1 MSYHWFKKML
11 LSTSILILSS
21 SSLGLATHTVE
32 AKDNLNG
39 EKPTTNLNHNI
50 TSPSVNSEMNNNET
64 GTPHESNQ
72 TGNEGTGSNSRDANP
87 DSNNVKPDSNNQN
100 PSTDSKPDPN
110 NQNPSPNPKPD
121 PDNPKPK
128 PDPKPD
134 PDKPKPN
141 PDPKPDPDNPKPNPD
156 PKPDPNKPNP
166 DPKPDPDKP
175 KPNPNPKPDPNK
187 PNPNPSPDPDQPG
200 DSNHSGGSKNGGTW
214 NPNASDGSNQGQWQ
228 PNGNQGNSQNPTG
241 NDFVSQRFLALANGA
256 YKYNPYILNQIN
268 KLGKDYGEVT
278 DEDIY
283 NIIRKQ
289 NFSGNAYLNGL
300 QQQSNYFRFQY
311 FNPLKSERY
320 YRNLDEQVLALIT
333 GEIGSMPDLKKPED
347 KPDSKQRSFEP
358 HEKDDFTVV
367 KKQEDNKK
375 SASTAYS
382 KSWLAIVCS
391 MMVVFSIML
400 FLFVKR
406 NKKKIKTNHSD
417 DNPCVIRFFYYGI
430 KM

>member
-1 MSYHWFKKML
+1 MSYDWFKKML
-11 LSTSILILSS
+11 LSTSMLILSS

-39 EKPTTNLNHNI
+39 EKPTTNLNHNV

-72 TGNEGTGSNSRDANP
+72 AGNEGTGSNSRDANP

-100 PSTDSKPDPN
+100 PSPDSKPDPN
-110 NQNPSPNPKPD
+110 NPNPGPNPKPDPDKPKPNPEPKPD
-121 PDNPKPK
+121 PDNPKPNPEPK
-128 PDPKPD
+128 PDPDKPKPNPDPKPD

-141 PDPKPDPDNPKPNPD
+141 PDPKPDP
-156 PKPDPNKPNP
+156 
-166 DPKPDPDKP
+166 
-175 KPNPNPKPDPNK
+175 NPNPKPDPNK
-187 PNPNPSPDPDQPG
+187 PNPNPSPNPNQPG

-228 PNGNQGNSQNPTG
+228 PNGNQGNSQNHTG

-391 MMVVFSIML
+391 MIVVFSIML

-406 NKKKIKTNHSD
+406 NKKKNKNESQ
-417 DNPCVIRFFYYGI
+417 RR
-430 KM
+430 

>member
-39 EKPTTNLNHNI
+39 EKPTTNLNHNV
-50 TSPSVNSEMNNNET
+50 TSPSVNSEINNNET

-72 TGNEGTGSNSRDANP
+72 TGNEGTNSNSRDANP

-100 PSTDSKPDPN
+100 PSSDSKPDPN
-110 NQNPSPNPKPD
+110 NPNPGP
-121 PDNPKPK
+121 N
-128 PDPKPD
+128 PKPD

-141 PDPKPDPDNPKPNPD
+141 PD
-156 PKPDPNKPNP
+156 P

-175 KPNPNPKPDPNK
+175 KPNPNPDPNK
-187 PNPNPSPDPDQPG
+187 PNPNPSPDPNQPG

-214 NPNASDGSNQGQWQ
+214 NPNASDGSNQGQWE

-268 KLGKDYGEVT
+268 QLGKEFGEVT

-406 NKKKIKTNHSD
+406 NKKKNKNESQ
-417 DNPCVIRFFYYGI
+417 RR
-430 KM
+430 

>member
-11 LSTSILILSS
+11 LSTSMLILSS
-21 SSLGLATHTVE
+21 SSIGLATHTVE

-39 EKPTTNLNHNI
+39 EKPTTNLNHNV

-72 TGNEGTGSNSRDANP
+72 TGDEGTGSNSRDANP
-87 DSNNVKPDSNNQN
+87 DSNNVKPDSNN
-100 PSTDSKPDPN
+100 
-110 NQNPSPNPKPD
+110 PNPG
-121 PDNPKPK
+121 
-128 PDPKPD
+128 
-134 PDKPKPN
+134 PN
-141 PDPKPDPDNPKPNPD
+141 
-156 PKPDPNKPNP
+156 
-166 DPKPDPDKP
+166 PKPDPDKP
-175 KPNPNPKPDPNK
+175 KPNPNPKPDPDKPK
-187 PNPNPSPDPDQPG
+187 PNPEPKPDPDKPKPNPSPNPNQPG

-228 PNGNQGNSQNPTG
+228 PNGNQRNLQNPTG

-268 KLGKDYGEVT
+268 QLGKEYGEVT

-406 NKKKIKTNHSD
+406 NKKKNKNESQ
-417 DNPCVIRFFYYGI
+417 RR
-430 KM
+430 

>member
-39 EKPTTNLNHNI
+39 EKPTTNLNHNV
-50 TSPSVNSEMNNNET
+50 TSPSVNSEINNNET

-72 TGNEGTGSNSRDANP
+72 TGNEGTNSNSRDANP

-100 PSTDSKPDPN
+100 PSSDSKPDPN
-110 NQNPSPNPKPD
+110 NPNPGP
-121 PDNPKPK
+121 N
-128 PDPKPD
+128 PKPD

-141 PDPKPDPDNPKPNPD
+141 PD
-156 PKPDPNKPNP
+156 P

-187 PNPNPSPDPDQPG
+187 PNPNPSPDPNQPG

-268 KLGKDYGEVT
+268 QLGKEFGEVT

-311 FNPLKSERY
+311 FNPLKLERY

-406 NKKKIKTNHSD
+406 NKKKNKNESQ
-417 DNPCVIRFFYYGI
+417 RR
-430 KM
+430 

>member
-21 SSLGLATHTVE
+21 SSLGLATYTVE

-128 PDPKPD
+128 TDPKPD

-141 PDPKPDPDNPKPNPD
+141 PDPKPDP
-156 PKPDPNKPNP
+156 
-166 DPKPDPDKP
+166 
-175 KPNPNPKPDPNK
+175 NK
-187 PNPNPSPDPDQPG
+187 PNPNPSPDPDQHG

-406 NKKKIKTNHSD
+406 NKKKNKNESQ
-417 DNPCVIRFFYYGI
+417 RR
-430 KM
+430 

>member
-11 LSTSILILSS
+11 LSTSMLILSSS

-39 EKPTTNLNHNI
+39 EKPTTNLNHNV

-72 TGNEGTGSNSRDANP
+72 AGNEGTGSNSRDANP

-100 PSTDSKPDPN
+100 PSPDSKPDPN
-110 NQNPSPNPKPD
+110 NPNPGPNPKPD
-121 PDNPKPK
+121 PDKPKPN

-141 PDPKPDPDNPKPNPD
+141 PDPKPDPN
-156 PKPDPNKPNP
+156 
-166 DPKPDPDKP
+166 
-175 KPNPNPKPDPNK
+175 PNPNPKPDPNK
-187 PNPNPSPDPDQPG
+187 PNPNPSPNPNQPG
-200 DSNHSGGSKNGGTW
+200 DSNQSGGSKNGGTW

-268 KLGKDYGEVT
+268 QLGKEYGEVT

-406 NKKKIKTNHSD
+406 NKKKNKNVIYKIRLFRGFFQSFRIK
-417 DNPCVIRFFYYGI
+417 
-430 KM
+430 

>member
-1 MSYHWFKKML
+1 MSYDWFKKML
-11 LSTSILILSS
+11 LSTSMLILSS

-39 EKPTTNLNHNI
+39 EKPTTNLNHNV

-72 TGNEGTGSNSRDANP
+72 AGNEGTGSNSRDANP

-100 PSTDSKPDPN
+100 PSPDSKPDPN
-110 NQNPSPNPKPD
+110 NPNPGPNPKPD
-121 PDNPKPK
+121 PDKPKSNPEPKPDPDK
-128 PDPKPD
+128 PKPNPEPKPDPDKPKPNPDPKPD

-141 PDPKPDPDNPKPNPD
+141 PDPKPDP
-156 PKPDPNKPNP
+156 
-166 DPKPDPDKP
+166 
-175 KPNPNPKPDPNK
+175 NPNPKPDPNK
-187 PNPNPSPDPDQPG
+187 PNPNPSPNPNQPG

-228 PNGNQGNSQNPTG
+228 PNGNQGNSQNHTG

-391 MMVVFSIML
+391 MIVVFSIML

-406 NKKKIKTNHSD
+406 NKKKNKNESQ
-417 DNPCVIRFFYYGI
+417 RR
-430 KM
+430 

>member
-39 EKPTTNLNHNI
+39 EKPTTNLNHNV
-50 TSPSVNSEMNNNET
+50 TSPSVNSEINNNET

-72 TGNEGTGSNSRDANP
+72 TGNEGTNSNSRDANP

-100 PSTDSKPDPN
+100 PSSDSKPDPN
-110 NQNPSPNPKPD
+110 NPNPGP
-121 PDNPKPK
+121 N
-128 PDPKPD
+128 PKPD

-141 PDPKPDPDNPKPNPD
+141 PDPDPD
-156 PKPDPNKPNP
+156 P

-187 PNPNPSPDPDQPG
+187 PNPNPSPDPNQPG

-268 KLGKDYGEVT
+268 QLGKEFGEVT

-406 NKKKIKTNHSD
+406 NKKKNKNESQ
-417 DNPCVIRFFYYGI
+417 RR
-430 KM
+430 

>member
-228 PNGNQGNSQNPTG
+228 LNGNQGNSQNPTG

-406 NKKKIKTNHSD
+406 NKKKNKNESQ
-417 DNPCVIRFFYYGI
+417 RR
-430 KM
+430 

>member
-1 MSYHWFKKML
+1 MSYDWFKKML
-11 LSTSILILSS
+11 LSTSMLILSS

-39 EKPTTNLNHNI
+39 EKPTTNLNHNV

-72 TGNEGTGSNSRDANP
+72 AGNEGTGSNSRDANP

-100 PSTDSKPDPN
+100 PSPDSKPDPN
-110 NQNPSPNPKPD
+110 NPNPGPNPKPD
-121 PDNPKPK
+121 PDKPKPNPEPK
-128 PDPKPD
+128 PDPDKPKPNPEPKPDPDKPKPNPDPKPD

-141 PDPKPDPDNPKPNPD
+141 PDPKPDP
-156 PKPDPNKPNP
+156 
-166 DPKPDPDKP
+166 
-175 KPNPNPKPDPNK
+175 NPNPKPDPNK
-187 PNPNPSPDPDQPG
+187 PNPNPSPNPNQPG

-228 PNGNQGNSQNPTG
+228 PNGNQGNSQNHTG

-320 YRNLDEQVLALIT
+320 YRNLDKQVLALIT

-391 MMVVFSIML
+391 MIVVFSIML

-406 NKKKIKTNHSD
+406 NKKKNKNESQ
-417 DNPCVIRFFYYGI
+417 RR
-430 KM
+430 

>member
-1 MSYHWFKKML
+1 MSYDWFKKML
-11 LSTSILILSS
+11 LSTSMLILSS

-39 EKPTTNLNHNI
+39 EKPTTNLNHNV

-72 TGNEGTGSNSRDANP
+72 AGNEGTGSNSRDANS

-100 PSTDSKPDPN
+100 PSPDSKPDPN
-110 NQNPSPNPKPD
+110 NPNPGPNPKPD
-121 PDNPKPK
+121 PDKPKPNPEPK
-128 PDPKPD
+128 PDPDKPKPNPEPKPDPDKPKPNPDPKPD

-141 PDPKPDPDNPKPNPD
+141 PDPKPDP
-156 PKPDPNKPNP
+156 
-166 DPKPDPDKP
+166 
-175 KPNPNPKPDPNK
+175 NPNPKPDPNK
-187 PNPNPSPDPDQPG
+187 PNPNPSPNPNQPG

-228 PNGNQGNSQNPTG
+228 PNGNQGNSQNHTG

-391 MMVVFSIML
+391 MIVVFSIML

-406 NKKKIKTNHSD
+406 NKKKNKNESQ
-417 DNPCVIRFFYYGI
+417 RR
-430 KM
+430 

>member
-39 EKPTTNLNHNI
+39 EKPTTNLNHNV
-50 TSPSVNSEMNNNET
+50 TSPSVNSEINNNET

-72 TGNEGTGSNSRDANP
+72 TGNEGTDSNSRDANP

-100 PSTDSKPDPN
+100 PSPDSKPDPN
-110 NQNPSPNPKPD
+110 NPNPGP
-121 PDNPKPK
+121 N
-128 PDPKPD
+128 PKPD
-134 PDKPKPN
+134 PDKPKP
-141 PDPKPDPDNPKPNPD
+141 DPDK
-156 PKPDPNKPNP
+156 
-166 DPKPDPDKP
+166 PKPDPDKP
-175 KPNPNPKPDPNK
+175 KPDPDKPKPDPDKPKPNPKPDPNK
-187 PNPNPSPDPDQPG
+187 PNPNPSPDPNQPG

-214 NPNASDGSNQGQWQ
+214 NSNASDGSNQGQWQ

-406 NKKKIKTNHSD
+406 NKKKNKNESQ
-417 DNPCVIRFFYYGI
+417 RR
-430 KM
+430 

>member
-11 LSTSILILSS
+11 LSTSMLILSSSS

-39 EKPTTNLNHNI
+39 EKPTTNLNHNV

-72 TGNEGTGSNSRDANP
+72 AGNEGTGSNSRDANP

-100 PSTDSKPDPN
+100 PSPDSKPDPN
-110 NQNPSPNPKPD
+110 NPNPGPNPKPD
-121 PDNPKPK
+121 PDKPK
-128 PDPKPD
+128 PNPEPKPD

-141 PDPKPDPDNPKPNPD
+141 PDPKPDP
-156 PKPDPNKPNP
+156 
-166 DPKPDPDKP
+166 
-175 KPNPNPKPDPNK
+175 NPNPKPDPNK
-187 PNPNPSPDPDQPG
+187 PNPNPSPNPNQPG
-200 DSNHSGGSKNGGTW
+200 DSNQSGGSKNGGTW
-214 NPNASDGSNQGQWQ
+214 NPNASDGSNHGQWQ

-268 KLGKDYGEVT
+268 QLGKEYGEVT

-406 NKKKIKTNHSD
+406 NKKKNKNESQ
-417 DNPCVIRFFYYGI
+417 RR
-430 KM
+430 

>member
-11 LSTSILILSS
+11 LSTSMLILSSSS

-39 EKPTTNLNHNI
+39 EKPTTNLNHNV

-72 TGNEGTGSNSRDANP
+72 AGNEGTGSNSRDANP

-100 PSTDSKPDPN
+100 PSPDSKPDPN
-110 NQNPSPNPKPD
+110 NPNPGP
-121 PDNPKPK
+121 N
-128 PDPKPD
+128 PKPD

-141 PDPKPDPDNPKPNPD
+141 PDPKPDP
-156 PKPDPNKPNP
+156 
-166 DPKPDPDKP
+166 
-175 KPNPNPKPDPNK
+175 NPNPKPDPNK
-187 PNPNPSPDPDQPG
+187 PNPNPSPNPNQPG
-200 DSNHSGGSKNGGTW
+200 DSNQSGGSKNGGTW

-268 KLGKDYGEVT
+268 QLGKEYGEVT

-406 NKKKIKTNHSD
+406 NKKKNKNESQ
-417 DNPCVIRFFYYGI
+417 RR
-430 KM
+430 

>member
-100 PSTDSKPDPN
+100 PSPDSKPDPN

-128 PDPKPD
+128 PDP
-134 PDKPKPN
+134 DKP
-141 PDPKPDPDNPKPNPD
+141 
-156 PKPDPNKPNP
+156 KPNP

-406 NKKKIKTNHSD
+406 NKKKNKNESQ
-417 DNPCVIRFFYYGI
+417 RR
-430 KM
+430 

>member
-1 MSYHWFKKML
+1 MSYDWFKKML
-11 LSTSILILSS
+11 LSTSMLILSS

-39 EKPTTNLNHNI
+39 EKPTTNLNHNV

-72 TGNEGTGSNSRDANP
+72 AGNEGTGSNSRDANP

-100 PSTDSKPDPN
+100 PSPDSKPDPN
-110 NQNPSPNPKPD
+110 NPNPGPNPKPD
-121 PDNPKPK
+121 PDKPKPNPEPK
-128 PDPKPD
+128 PDPDKPKPNPEPKPDPDKPKPNPDPKPD

-141 PDPKPDPDNPKPNPD
+141 PDPKPDP
-156 PKPDPNKPNP
+156 
-166 DPKPDPDKP
+166 
-175 KPNPNPKPDPNK
+175 NPNPKPDPNK
-187 PNPNPSPDPDQPG
+187 PNPNPSPNPNQPG

-228 PNGNQGNSQNPTG
+228 PNGNQGNSQNHTG

-333 GEIGSMPDLKKPED
+333 GEIGSMPDLKKPGD

-391 MMVVFSIML
+391 MIVVFSIML

-406 NKKKIKTNHSD
+406 NKKKNKNESQ
-417 DNPCVIRFFYYGI
+417 RR
-430 KM
+430 

>member
-39 EKPTTNLNHNI
+39 EKPTTNLNHNV
-50 TSPSVNSEMNNNET
+50 TSPSVNSEINNNET

-72 TGNEGTGSNSRDANP
+72 TGNEGTNSNSRDANP

-100 PSTDSKPDPN
+100 PSSDSKPDPN
-110 NQNPSPNPKPD
+110 NPNPGP
-121 PDNPKPK
+121 N
-128 PDPKPD
+128 PKPD

-141 PDPKPDPDNPKPNPD
+141 PDS
-156 PKPDPNKPNP
+156 

-187 PNPNPSPDPDQPG
+187 PNPNPSPDPNQPG

-214 NPNASDGSNQGQWQ
+214 NPNASDGSNQGQWE

-268 KLGKDYGEVT
+268 QLGKEFGEVT

-406 NKKKIKTNHSD
+406 NKKKNKNESQ
-417 DNPCVIRFFYYGI
+417 RR
-430 KM
+430 

>member
-64 GTPHESNQ
+64 GTPHKSNQ
-72 TGNEGTGSNSRDANP
+72 TGNEETGSNSRDANP

-100 PSTDSKPDPN
+100 PSPDSKPDSN
-110 NQNPSPNPKPD
+110 NQNPSPNPKPN

-134 PDKPKPN
+134 PDKP
-141 PDPKPDPDNPKPNPD
+141 
-156 PKPDPNKPNP
+156 
-166 DPKPDPDKP
+166 
-175 KPNPNPKPDPNK
+175 K

-228 PNGNQGNSQNPTG
+228 PNGNQGNSQNTTG

-347 KPDSKQRSFEP
+347 KPDSKHRSFEL

-406 NKKKIKTNHSD
+406 NKKKNKNESQ
-417 DNPCVIRFFYYGI
+417 RR
-430 KM
+430 

>member
-1 MSYHWFKKML
+1 M
-11 LSTSILILSS
+11 LILSS

-39 EKPTTNLNHNI
+39 EKPTTNLNHNV

-72 TGNEGTGSNSRDANP
+72 AGNEGTGSNSRDANP

-100 PSTDSKPDPN
+100 PSPDSKPDPN
-110 NQNPSPNPKPD
+110 NPNPGPNPKPD
-121 PDNPKPK
+121 PDKPKPK
-128 PDPKPD
+128 PDPDKPKPNPEPKPDPDKPKPNPDPKPD

-141 PDPKPDPDNPKPNPD
+141 PDPKPDP
-156 PKPDPNKPNP
+156 
-166 DPKPDPDKP
+166 
-175 KPNPNPKPDPNK
+175 NPNPKPDPNK
-187 PNPNPSPDPDQPG
+187 PNPNPSPNPNQPG

-228 PNGNQGNSQNPTG
+228 PNGNQGNSQNHTG

-391 MMVVFSIML
+391 MIVVFSIML

-406 NKKKIKTNHSD
+406 NKKKNKNESQ
-417 DNPCVIRFFYYGI
+417 RR
-430 KM
+430 

>member
-39 EKPTTNLNHNI
+39 EKPTTNLNHNV
-50 TSPSVNSEMNNNET
+50 TSPSVNSEINNNET

-72 TGNEGTGSNSRDANP
+72 TGNEGTNSNSRDANP

-100 PSTDSKPDPN
+100 PSSDSKPDPN
-110 NQNPSPNPKPD
+110 NPNPGP
-121 PDNPKPK
+121 N
-128 PDPKPD
+128 PKPD

-141 PDPKPDPDNPKPNPD
+141 PDPDS
-156 PKPDPNKPNP
+156 
-166 DPKPDPDKP
+166 KPDPDKP

-187 PNPNPSPDPDQPG
+187 PNPNPSPDPNQPG

-268 KLGKDYGEVT
+268 QLGKEFGEVT

-347 KPDSKQRSFEP
+347 KPDSKQRSFEL

-406 NKKKIKTNHSD
+406 NKKKNKNESQ
-417 DNPCVIRFFYYGI
+417 RR
-430 KM
+430 

>member
-156 PKPDPNKPNP
+156 PKPDSNKPNP

-406 NKKKIKTNHSD
+406 NKKKNKNESQ
-417 DNPCVIRFFYYGI
+417 RR
-430 KM
+430 

>member
-50 TSPSVNSEMNNNET
+50 TSLSVNSEINNNET

-100 PSTDSKPDPN
+100 PSPDSKPDPN
-110 NQNPSPNPKPD
+110 NQNPSPKPKPD
-121 PDNPKPK
+121 PDKPKPKPK
-128 PDPKPD
+128 PDPEPNPDNPKPNPDPKPDPDKPKPEPKPD

-141 PDPKPDPDNPKPNPD
+141 PDPKPDP
-156 PKPDPNKPNP
+156 
-166 DPKPDPDKP
+166 
-175 KPNPNPKPDPNK
+175 NK
-187 PNPNPSPDPDQPG
+187 PNPNPSPDPNQPG
-200 DSNHSGGSKNGGTW
+200 DSNHSGDSKNGGTW

-241 NDFVSQRFLALANGA
+241 NDFVSQRFLALANGG

-367 KKQEDNKK
+367 EKQEDNKK

-382 KSWLAIVCS
+382 KSWIAIVCS

-406 NKKKIKTNHSD
+406 NKKKNKNESQ
-417 DNPCVIRFFYYGI
+417 RR
-430 KM
+430 

>member
-141 PDPKPDPDNPKPNPD
+141 P
-156 PKPDPNKPNP
+156 
-166 DPKPDPDKP
+166 
-175 KPNPNPKPDPNK
+175 NPKPDPNK
-187 PNPNPSPDPDQPG
+187 PNPNPSPDPDQHG

-214 NPNASDGSNQGQWQ
+214 NQNASDGSNQGQWQ

-406 NKKKIKTNHSD
+406 NKKKNKNESQ
-417 DNPCVIRFFYYGI
+417 RR
-430 KM
+430 

>member
-110 NQNPSPNPKPD
+110 NQNPSPNLKPD

-406 NKKKIKTNHSD
+406 NKKKNKNESQ
-417 DNPCVIRFFYYGI
+417 RR
-430 KM
+430 

>member
-100 PSTDSKPDPN
+100 PSPDSKPDPN

-121 PDNPKPK
+121 PDKP
-128 PDPKPD
+128 
-134 PDKPKPN
+134 
-141 PDPKPDPDNPKPNPD
+141 
-156 PKPDPNKPNP
+156 KPNP

-214 NPNASDGSNQGQWQ
+214 HPNASDGSNQGQWQ

-358 HEKDDFTVV
+358 HEKYDFSVV

-406 NKKKIKTNHSD
+406 NKKKNKNESQ
-417 DNPCVIRFFYYGI
+417 RR
-430 KM
+430 

>member
-1 MSYHWFKKML
+1 MSYDWFKKML
-11 LSTSILILSS
+11 LSTSMLILSS

-39 EKPTTNLNHNI
+39 EKPTTNLNHNV

-72 TGNEGTGSNSRDANP
+72 AGNEGTGSNSRDANP

-100 PSTDSKPDPN
+100 PSPDSKPDPN
-110 NQNPSPNPKPD
+110 NPNPGPNPKPD
-121 PDNPKPK
+121 PDKPKPNPEPK
-128 PDPKPD
+128 PDPDKPKPNPEPKPDPDKPKPNPDPKPD

-141 PDPKPDPDNPKPNPD
+141 PDPKPDP
-156 PKPDPNKPNP
+156 
-166 DPKPDPDKP
+166 
-175 KPNPNPKPDPNK
+175 NPNPKPDPNK
-187 PNPNPSPDPDQPG
+187 PNPNPSPNPNQPG

-228 PNGNQGNSQNPTG
+228 PNGNQGNSQNHTG
-241 NDFVSQRFLALANGA
+241 NDFVSQRFLALASGA

-391 MMVVFSIML
+391 MIVVFSIML

-406 NKKKIKTNHSD
+406 NKKKNKNESQ
-417 DNPCVIRFFYYGI
+417 RR
-430 KM
+430 

>member
-1 MSYHWFKKML
+1 MSYDWFKKML
-11 LSTSILILSS
+11 LSTSMLILSS

-39 EKPTTNLNHNI
+39 EKPTTNLNHNV

-72 TGNEGTGSNSRDANP
+72 AGNEGTGSNSRDANP

-100 PSTDSKPDPN
+100 PSPDSKPDPN
-110 NQNPSPNPKPD
+110 NPNPGP
-121 PDNPKPK
+121 N
-128 PDPKPD
+128 PKPD

-141 PDPKPDPDNPKPNPD
+141 PE
-156 PKPDPNKPNP
+156 
-166 DPKPDPDKP
+166 PKPDPDKP
-175 KPNPNPKPDPNK
+175 KPNPEPKPDPNK
-187 PNPNPSPDPDQPG
+187 PNPNPSPNPNQPG

-228 PNGNQGNSQNPTG
+228 PNGNQGNSQNHTG

-391 MMVVFSIML
+391 MIVVFSIML

-406 NKKKIKTNHSD
+406 NKKKNKNESQ
-417 DNPCVIRFFYYGI
+417 RR
-430 KM
+430 

>member
-11 LSTSILILSS
+11 LSTSMLILSS
-21 SSLGLATHTVE
+21 SSIGLATHTVE

-39 EKPTTNLNHNI
+39 EKPTTNLNHNV

-72 TGNEGTGSNSRDANP
+72 TGDEGTGSNSRDANP
-87 DSNNVKPDSNNQN
+87 DSNNVKPDSNN
-100 PSTDSKPDPN
+100 
-110 NQNPSPNPKPD
+110 PNPG
-121 PDNPKPK
+121 
-128 PDPKPD
+128 
-134 PDKPKPN
+134 PN
-141 PDPKPDPDNPKPNPD
+141 
-156 PKPDPNKPNP
+156 
-166 DPKPDPDKP
+166 PKPDPDKP
-175 KPNPNPKPDPNK
+175 KPNPNPKPDPDKPKPNPEPKPDPDKPKPNPSPKPDPDKPKPNPEPKPDPNPNPKPDPNK
-187 PNPNPSPDPDQPG
+187 PNPSPNPNQPG

-228 PNGNQGNSQNPTG
+228 PNGNQRNLQNPTG

-268 KLGKDYGEVT
+268 QLGKEYGEVT

-406 NKKKIKTNHSD
+406 NKKKNKNESQ
-417 DNPCVIRFFYYGI
+417 RR
-430 KM
+430 

>member
-100 PSTDSKPDPN
+100 PSPDSKPDPN
-110 NQNPSPNPKPD
+110 NQNPSPN
-121 PDNPKPK
+121 
-128 PDPKPD
+128 PKPD

-156 PKPDPNKPNP
+156 PKPDPDKPKPNP

-175 KPNPNPKPDPNK
+175 KPNPNPNPKPDPNK

-214 NPNASDGSNQGQWQ
+214 HPNASDGSNQGQWQ

-358 HEKDDFTVV
+358 HEKDDFSVV

-406 NKKKIKTNHSD
+406 NKKKNKNESQ
-417 DNPCVIRFFYYGI
+417 RR
-430 KM
+430 

>member
-87 DSNNVKPDSNNQN
+87 NSNNVKPDSNNQN
-100 PSTDSKPDPN
+100 PSPDSKPDPN
-110 NQNPSPNPKPD
+110 NPNPGPEPKPD

-134 PDKPKPN
+134 PDNPKPKPN
-141 PDPKPDPDNPKPNPD
+141 PKPDPDKPKP
-156 PKPDPNKPNP
+156 KP

-175 KPNPNPKPDPNK
+175 KPNPNPNPKPDPNK
-187 PNPNPSPDPDQPG
+187 PNPNPSPDPNQPG

-268 KLGKDYGEVT
+268 QLGKDYGEVT

-358 HEKDDFTVV
+358 HGKDDFTVV

-406 NKKKIKTNHSD
+406 NKKKNKNESQ
-417 DNPCVIRFFYYGI
+417 RR
-430 KM
+430 

>member
-72 TGNEGTGSNSRDANP
+72 TGNEGTGSNSRDTNP

-406 NKKKIKTNHSD
+406 NKKKNKNESQ
-417 DNPCVIRFFYYGI
+417 RR
-430 KM
+430 

>member
-382 KSWLAIVCS
+382 KSWLAILCS

-406 NKKKIKTNHSD
+406 NKKKNKNESQ
-417 DNPCVIRFFYYGI
+417 RR
-430 KM
+430 

>member
-406 NKKKIKTNHSD
+406 NKKKNKNE
-417 DNPCVIRFFYYGI
+417 
-430 KM
+430 

>member
-39 EKPTTNLNHNI
+39 EKPTTNLNHNV
-50 TSPSVNSEMNNNET
+50 TSPSVNSEINNNET

-72 TGNEGTGSNSRDANP
+72 TGNEGTNSNSRDANP

-100 PSTDSKPDPN
+100 PSSDSKPDPN
-110 NQNPSPNPKPD
+110 NPNPGP
-121 PDNPKPK
+121 N
-128 PDPKPD
+128 PKPD

-141 PDPKPDPDNPKPNPD
+141 PD
-156 PKPDPNKPNP
+156 P

-187 PNPNPSPDPDQPG
+187 PNPNPSPDPNQPG

-214 NPNASDGSNQGQWQ
+214 NPNDSDGSNQGQWQ

-268 KLGKDYGEVT
+268 QLGKEFGEVT

-406 NKKKIKTNHSD
+406 NKKKNKNESQ
-417 DNPCVIRFFYYGI
+417 RR
-430 KM
+430 

>member
-64 GTPHESNQ
+64 GTPHKSNQ
-72 TGNEGTGSNSRDANP
+72 TGNEETGSNSRDANP

-100 PSTDSKPDPN
+100 PSPDSKPDSN
-110 NQNPSPNPKPD
+110 NQNPSPNPKPN

-156 PKPDPNKPNP
+156 PKPDP
-166 DPKPDPDKP
+166 DKP
-175 KPNPNPKPDPNK
+175 K

-228 PNGNQGNSQNPTG
+228 PNGNQGNSQNTTG

-347 KPDSKQRSFEP
+347 KPDSKHRSFEP

-406 NKKKIKTNHSD
+406 NKKKNKNESQ
-417 DNPCVIRFFYYGI
+417 RR
-430 KM
+430 

>member
-72 TGNEGTGSNSRDANP
+72 TGNEETGSNSRDANP

-100 PSTDSKPDPN
+100 PNPDSKPDSN
-110 NQNPSPNPKPD
+110 NQNPSPNPKPN

-141 PDPKPDPDNPKPNPD
+141 PDPK
-156 PKPDPNKPNP
+156 P

-228 PNGNQGNSQNPTG
+228 PNGNQGNSQNTTG

-347 KPDSKQRSFEP
+347 KPDSKHRSFEP

-406 NKKKIKTNHSD
+406 NKKKNKNESQ
-417 DNPCVIRFFYYGI
+417 RR
-430 KM
+430 

>member
-11 LSTSILILSS
+11 LSTSMLILSS
-21 SSLGLATHTVE
+21 SSIGLATHTVE

-39 EKPTTNLNHNI
+39 EKPTTNLNHNV

-72 TGNEGTGSNSRDANP
+72 TGDEGTGSNSRDANP
-87 DSNNVKPDSNNQN
+87 DSNNVKPDSNNPN
-100 PSTDSKPDPN
+100 PG
-110 NQNPSPNPKPD
+110 PNPKPD
-121 PDNPKPK
+121 PDKPKPNPNPKPDPDK
-128 PDPKPD
+128 PKPNPEPKPD

-141 PDPKPDPDNPKPNPD
+141 PDPKPDPDKPKPNPE
-156 PKPDPNKPNP
+156 PKPD
-166 DPKPDPDKP
+166 
-175 KPNPNPKPDPNK
+175 PNPNPKPDPNK
-187 PNPNPSPDPDQPG
+187 PNPSPNPNQPR

-228 PNGNQGNSQNPTG
+228 PNGNQRNLQNPTG

-268 KLGKDYGEVT
+268 QLGKEYGEVT

-406 NKKKIKTNHSD
+406 NKKKNKNESQ
-417 DNPCVIRFFYYGI
+417 RR
-430 KM
+430 

>member
-1 MSYHWFKKML
+1 MSYDWFKKML
-11 LSTSILILSS
+11 LSTSMLILSS

-39 EKPTTNLNHNI
+39 EKPTTNLNHNV

-72 TGNEGTGSNSRDANP
+72 AGNEGTGSNSRDANP

-100 PSTDSKPDPN
+100 PSPDSKPDPN
-110 NQNPSPNPKPD
+110 NPNPGP
-121 PDNPKPK
+121 N
-128 PDPKPD
+128 PKPD

-141 PDPKPDPDNPKPNPD
+141 PE
-156 PKPDPNKPNP
+156 
-166 DPKPDPDKP
+166 PKPDPDKP
-175 KPNPNPKPDPNK
+175 
-187 PNPNPSPDPDQPG
+187 NPNPSPNPNQPG

-228 PNGNQGNSQNPTG
+228 PNGNQGNSQNHTG

-391 MMVVFSIML
+391 MIVVFSIML

-406 NKKKIKTNHSD
+406 NKKKNKNESQ
-417 DNPCVIRFFYYGI
+417 RR
-430 KM
+430 

>member
-39 EKPTTNLNHNI
+39 EKPTTNLNHNV
-50 TSPSVNSEMNNNET
+50 TSPSVNSEINNNET

-72 TGNEGTGSNSRDANP
+72 TGNEGTDSNSRDANP

-100 PSTDSKPDPN
+100 PSPEPKPDPN
-110 NQNPSPNPKPD
+110 NPNPGPNPKPD
-121 PDNPKPK
+121 PDKPKPN

-141 PDPKPDPDNPKPNPD
+141 PDPKPDPN
-156 PKPDPNKPNP
+156 
-166 DPKPDPDKP
+166 
-175 KPNPNPKPDPNK
+175 PNPNPKPDPNK
-187 PNPNPSPDPDQPG
+187 PNPNPSPNPNQPG

-268 KLGKDYGEVT
+268 QLGKDYGEVT

-406 NKKKIKTNHSD
+406 NKKKNKNESQ
-417 DNPCVIRFFYYGI
+417 RR
-430 KM
+430 